1 MGGKDP
7 ASAYSR
13 NVQQGIESPPENP
26 FEKAAHGWLLGSQ
39 AFVDRIRQQMK
50 SPRFADEVPRVRTLE
65 AVDVESVFAAVS
77 DYFQVDAEIFGQR
90 NDGHLASRFRTQEV
104 EYRQFTTSLAPD
116 T

>member
-7 ASAYSR
+7 NSAYGR
-13 NVQQGIESPPENP
+13 YVQQGIESPPESP

-39 AFVDRIRQQMK
+39 ALVDRICQQMK
-50 SPRFADEVPRVRTLE
+50 LPRFADEVPRVRTLE